1 MTRRWAHA
9 LCAMAA
15 ISLAACESD
24 DLTNYGPAGQ
34 EAFARYAAIG
44 TSISQ
49 GVQSADNS
57 VIYYNQV
64 NAWPALVARQAG
76 QPFSMP
82 LMRAPGCFPHF
93 VAPLA
98 LGRNIRGQSI
108 ATTDTT
114 CAGLLPGVEA
124 PSATNIFNNLAIS
137 GARTDYA
144 LGMTPEI
151 AAANTSTTDM
161 SAVFRRKIYPLVLPP
176 GHSQVTAAM
185 ALDPTFV
192 SVELGANDVLG
203 TLSGIVAPGVTY
215 VPFAAWQVGYDRI
228 VDSLETLGP
237 DLKVLL
243 VTVPNVANI
252 VSLRTG
258 AELYAD
264 RQTFFGAFGV
274 VVAPDCDGSQNR
286 LFTPTRVLTA
296 VATAAAM
303 RAVNP
308 AATFA
313 LSCANNPLAQAPDYV
328 LTPEDVAAVSAA
340 VDQMNAHIQSVA
352 SAHGWAVLDANAL
365 LGQIKAEQPTFSVYR
380 MMTCPL
386 PYGPYISLDGVHPST
401 TGHVRIANAAIAAI
415 NAHYRFRIPDLEES
429 VPNYEALCP
438 APAAPPPP
446 PPLASR

>member
-1 MTRRWAHA
+1 MNRRWAHA

-15 ISLAACESD
+15 LSLAACESD
-24 DLTNYGPAGQ
+24 DVTNFAPEGQ

-64 NAWPALVARQAG
+64 NAWPALLARQAG

-124 PSATNIFNNLAIS
+124 PSTTNIFNNLAIS
-137 GARTDYA
+137 GARTSYA
-144 LGMTPEI
+144 LSMTPEI
-151 AAANTSTTDM
+151 AASNTSTTDF

-176 GHSQVTAAM
+176 SQTQVTAAM

-203 TLSGIVAPGVTY
+203 TLGGIVAPGISY
-215 VPFAAWQVGYDRI
+215 VPFAAWQADYDKI
-228 VDSLETLGP
+228 VDSLETLGN

-258 AELYAD
+258 AEIHAD
-264 RQTFFGAFGV
+264 SLAFLQRFRV
-274 VVAPDCDGSQNR
+274 TVMADCKDSQNR
-286 LFTPTRVLTA
+286 IFTPAKVLGTIA
-296 VATAAAM
+296 FAAA
-303 RAVNP
+303 NP
-308 AATFA
+308 GVPVVPF
-313 LSCANNPLAQAPDYV
+313 SCANNPNATSPDYV
-328 LTPEDVAAVSAA
+328 LTPADVATVTAV
-340 VDQMNAHIQSVA
+340 VDQMNQHIASVA
-352 SAHGWAVLDANAL
+352 EANGWALLDANAL
-365 LGQIKAEQPTFSVYR
+365 LGEIKAEQPAFSVAR
-380 MMTCPL
+380 FMTCTI
-386 PYGPYISLDGVHPST
+386 PYGPYISLDGVHPANA
-401 TGHVRIANAAIAAI
+401 GHQRIANAAIAAI
-415 NAHYRFRIPDLEES
+415 NDQYNFAIPEFTVS
-429 VPNYEALCP
+429 APNYAALCP
-438 APAAPPPP
+438 
-446 PPLASR
+446 